1 MAVGAVV
8 QGMSPTVFT
17 TLVEPQVRMAVW
29 SRPAPAEVDGP
40 DDFEAVWNGLRIA
53 SSGPAPGWLMNDILG
68 LGDILSAV
76 SGGLTWR
83 ARFGTATTRVCPRFH
98 QDAISVRLIA
108 TYEGPGTEWAFA
120 SDLGKDMDARRA
132 ETRGRIRTLHPG
144 DIAILKGSAPGWE
157 CWPEFPVVLH
167 RSPPASRKAIRRVL
181 TIDVLQP
188 EG

>member
-1 MAVGAVV
+1 M
-8 QGMSPTVFT
+8 
-17 TLVEPQVRMAVW
+17 
-29 SRPAPAEVDGP
+29 
-40 DDFEAVWNGLRIA
+40 
-53 SSGPAPGWLMNDILG
+53 
-68 LGDILSAV
+68 
-76 SGGLTWR
+76 
-83 ARFGTATTRVCPRFH
+83 
-98 QDAISVRLIA
+98 RLIA

-120 SDLGKDMDARRA
+120 SDLGEDMDARRA